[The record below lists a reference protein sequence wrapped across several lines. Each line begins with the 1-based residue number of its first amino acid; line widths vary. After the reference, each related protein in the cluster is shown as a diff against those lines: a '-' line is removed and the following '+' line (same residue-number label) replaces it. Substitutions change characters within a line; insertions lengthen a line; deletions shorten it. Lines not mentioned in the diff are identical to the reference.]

1 MPVCVLCLVCSD
13 GGYPLLSTEGVRL
26 NIKGTINK
34 HFSFFEVSCA
44 TYVVHVIL
52 LTISLLQVLTAG
64 GDAAV
69 CRGCWQ
75 CVSSFDEFH
84 QRVSRLH
91 QQPGRGD
98 SKSVAIEFCAE
109 TEEVINPLFAV
120 ELDALAEGFFAPNE
134 VKVEV
139 NELEPLPKV
148 ELLEDPVNTER
159 KTGTTK
165 RLGSQPEGISQPKR
179 RIKNEKM
186 VDSDSDVPL
195 AKFVGADIKSG
206 ANGSAKNN
214 EQGKGQP
221 LRRSTRRGRP
231 PKVKPEDFASPKK
244 ELESDEDD
252 HDGIGNDR
260 EFVAAE
266 AVLGTD
272 DSSSSS
278 SECSDD
284 DSDNSLPD
292 IEPEERYAEIPKR
305 VVVKPKKYRKRE
317 KPLVPPVR
325 MSREEIERRKQQQDE
340 YDEIILQFFKKF
352 PCHICNLLVQNFA
365 DMRRHQRVSHNIES
379 GFIQCC
385 GRKFHIRKGLAEHV
399 LVHKNPEHFMCS
411 HCGRVFQDSRSLD
424 VHEQTH
430 ANSEMKTEP
439 KEKRMYPCEK
449 CSKTFTTKAAI
460 EYHYVSKHV
469 PKSEFK
475 YSCPEC
481 NKKIPTERKLKEH
494 LRYMHDP
501 ETAIICDKC
510 GKTLRSQTNL
520 KKHHELEHSE
530 EPRPKP
536 DPVQCEICGTWLRHL
551 SGLKQ
556 HMNTVHEPPGN
567 EHRCPIC
574 NKTSTNS
581 RALKRHIYHNHQCE
595 RKFKC
600 GMCEKAFKRPQDL
613 REHTST
619 HTGEVLY
626 TCPNCPMTFFSNANM
641 YKHRQRLHRAEWEA
655 DRKKPLPPNIMKI
668 SQGATTAMKK
678 RQTSSTLFPQS
689 EQKQ

>member
-1 MPVCVLCLVCSD
+1 MTVCVLCLDSSNA
-13 GGYPLLSTEGVRL
+13 GYGLQSEEGVRL
-26 NIKGTINK
+26 NIRATIHK
-34 HFSFFEVSCA
+34 HFAFSE
-44 TYVVHVIL
+44 
-52 LTISLLQVLTAG
+52 VLTAG
-64 GDAAV
+64 GDAEV
-69 CRGCWQ
+69 CRECWN
-75 CVSSFDEFH
+75 CVSSFEEFH
-84 QRVSRLH
+84 QRVSCLH
-91 QQPGRGD
+91 RQRSSD
-98 SKSVAIEFCAE
+98 SKSEPIEFCGQ
-109 TEEVINPLFAV
+109 TEEAIINPLYSV
-120 ELDALAEGFFAPNE
+120 ELDALAEAFFAPSE

-148 ELLEDPVNTER
+148 ELLEDPVKTEIR
-159 KTGTTK
+159 TAPK
-165 RLGSQPEGISQPKR
+165 RLGVPNEGSPHSKR
-179 RIKNEKM
+179 RIKNELP
-186 VDSDSDVPL
+186 VDSDSDAPL
-195 AKFVGADIKSG
+195 ADFLNSDSKRSSVGP
-206 ANGSAKNN
+206 AKNSEAN
-214 EQGKGQP
+214 KGRQ
-221 LRRSTRRGRP
+221 LRRSARRGRP
-231 PKVKPEDFASPKK
+231 PKAKPESAPSPKK
-244 ELESDEDD
+244 ELDSEDGEENARD
-252 HDGIGNDR
+252 NNDM
-260 EFVAAE
+260 EFVAPE

-278 SECSDD
+278 SESSGE
-284 DSDNSLPD
+284 DSDHSLPD

-325 MSREEIERRKQQQDE
+325 LSREEIERRKLQQDE

-352 PCHICNLLVQNFA
+352 PCSLCNLLVQNFA

-379 GFIQCC
+379 GYIECC
-385 GRKFHIRKGLAEHV
+385 GRKFHLRKALAEHV
-399 LVHKNPEHFMCS
+399 LVHKNPDHFMCS
-411 HCGRVFQDSRSLD
+411 QCGRVFQDSRALE

-430 ANSEMKTEP
+430 TNPEVKAEP
-439 KEKRMYPCEK
+439 KEKRIYQCEK
-449 CSKTFTTKAAI
+449 CPKSFTTKAAM
-460 EYHYVSKHV
+460 EYHDVSKHV

-501 ETAIICDKC
+501 EAAIICDKC

-530 EPRPKP
+530 KPRPKP

-556 HMNTVHEPPGN
+556 HMKTVHEPPGD
-567 EHRCPIC
+567 EHRCHIC

-581 RALKRHIYHNHQCE
+581 RALKRHIYHNHLCE

-678 RQTSSTLFPQS
+678 RQTSGALFPQS

>member
-1 MPVCVLCLVCSD
+1 MTACVLCLSTSYA
-13 GGYPLLSTEGVRL
+13 GHLLQSPEGVRQ
-26 NIKGTINK
+26 NIRATIIK
-34 HFSFFEVSCA
+34 HFSFSE
-44 TYVVHVIL
+44 
-52 LTISLLQVLTAG
+52 VLTAG
-64 GDAAV
+64 KDASV
-69 CRGCWQ
+69 CRECWA
-75 CVSSFDEFH
+75 CVRSFEEFH
-84 QRVSRLH
+84 QRVSGLH
-91 QQPGRGD
+91 QVATRSSD
-98 SKSVAIEFCAE
+98 SKSVQIEFCGQ
-109 TEEVINPLFAV
+109 TEVEVEVATNPLFSA
-120 ELDALAEGFFAPNE
+120 ELDALAEGFFAPSE

-139 NELEPLPKV
+139 NELEPLPKL
-148 ELLEDPVNTER
+148 ELLEDPVDTETR
-159 KTGTTK
+159 PATK
-165 RLGSQPEGISQPKR
+165 RRGSPNDGSPHPKR
-179 RIKNEKM
+179 RIKNERP
-186 VDSDSDVPL
+186 VDSDSDAPL
-195 AKFVGADIKSG
+195 ADFLSSEVKSSS
-206 ANGSAKNN
+206 NGPAK
-214 EQGKGQP
+214 GLP

-231 PKVKPEDFASPKK
+231 PKAKPEPPASPKK
-244 ELESDEDD
+244 ELDSDEEDD
-252 HDGIGNDR
+252 DVDDAKDNDM
-260 EFVAAE
+260 EFVAPE

-272 DSSSSS
+272 DSGSSSS
-278 SECSDD
+278 DSSGE
-284 DSDNSLPD
+284 DSDHSLPD

-325 MSREEIERRKQQQDE
+325 LSREEIERRKLQQSE

-352 PCHICNLLVQNFA
+352 PCAICNLLVQNFA
-365 DMRRHQRVSHNIES
+365 DMRRHQRLSHNIES
-379 GFIQCC
+379 GWMQCC
-385 GRKFHIRKGLAEHV
+385 GRKFHIRKALAEHV

-411 HCGRVFQDSRSLD
+411 QCGRVFQDSRSLE

-430 ANSEMKTEP
+430 ANPEVKAEP
-439 KEKRMYPCEK
+439 KEKPVYQCEK
-449 CSKTFTTKAAI
+449 CPKSFITKAAI

-494 LRYMHDP
+494 LKYMHDP

-556 HMNTVHEPPGN
+556 HMNTVHEPPGG
-567 EHRCPIC
+567 EHRCHIC

-581 RALKRHIYHNHQCE
+581 RALKRHIYHNHLCE

-668 SQGATTAMKK
+668 SQGATSAMKK
-678 RQTSSTLFPQS
+678 RQTTGAALFPQS
-689 EQKQ
+689 QEQKQ